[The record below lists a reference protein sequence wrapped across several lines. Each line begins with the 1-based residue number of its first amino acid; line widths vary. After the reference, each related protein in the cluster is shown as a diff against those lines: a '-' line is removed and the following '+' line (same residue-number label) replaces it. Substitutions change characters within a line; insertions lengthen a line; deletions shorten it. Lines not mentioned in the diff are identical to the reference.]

1 MAIHCVSLILPRVK
15 ARGRLVAA
23 YSRVR
28 LTLYVILSHALF
40 LPCSPKGRRIGDRFV
55 NFLAHLF
62 LSGDAPELLV
72 GNLMGDF
79 VKGRL
84 DGRFPPGIERGI
96 LLHRGIDSFASQ
108 NRHFLCSKRRLDQ
121 SFGLYRGVLVDLFYD
136 HFLAAHWEDY
146 ADVPLSLFISD
157 AWRVLCEH
165 REFLPNR
172 LKRIMPVLFRD
183 WLPSYSDLGGI
194 AAVLHRI
201 SRFRVKRA
209 NRLGEGA
216 EALSRHYEGLYGDFR
231 KFLPELLAFSEV
243 RSASPTSLHS

>member
-1 MAIHCVSLILPRVK
+1 
-15 ARGRLVAA
+15 
-23 YSRVR
+23 
-28 LTLYVILSHALF
+28 
-40 LPCSPKGRRIGDRFV
+40 V

-62 LSGDAPELLV
+62 LSGDASELLV

-84 DGRFPPGIERGI
+84 NGRFPPGIERGI
-96 LLHRGIDSFASQ
+96 LLHREIDSFTGQ
-108 NRHFLCSKRRLDQ
+108 NRHFLRSKRRLDK

-165 REFLPNR
+165 KEFLPDR
-172 LKRIMPVLFRD
+172 LQRIMPFMFRD
-183 WLPSYSDLGGI
+183 WLPSYCDIGGI

-201 SRFRVKRA
+201 SCFRLKRA

-216 EALSRHYEGLYGDFR
+216 EALSRHYDGLYGDFR
-231 KFLPELLAFSEV
+231 KFFPELLAFSEV
-243 RSASPTSLHS
+243 RSAPPTNSSFLPLHDEQSQMYDRRY

>member
-1 MAIHCVSLILPRVK
+1 MGERP
-15 ARGRLVAA
+15 
-23 YSRVR
+23 
-28 LTLYVILSHALF
+28 
-40 LPCSPKGRRIGDRFV
+40 V

-62 LSGDAPELLV
+62 LSCDASDLLV

-96 LLHRGIDSFASQ
+96 LLHREIDSFAGK
-108 NRHFLCSKRRLDQ
+108 NPHFLRSKRRLDK

-146 ADVPLSLFISD
+146 ADVPFSLFISE

-165 REFLPNR
+165 KELLPAR
-172 LKRIMPVLFRD
+172 LQRIMPLMFRD
-183 WLPSYSDLGGI
+183 WLPSYRDIGGI
-194 AAVLHRI
+194 TAVLHRI
-201 SRFRVKRA
+201 SCFRLKRA

-216 EALSRHYEGLYGDFR
+216 EALSRHYGELYGEFR
-231 KFLPELLAFSEV
+231 KFFPELLAFSEV
-243 RSASPTSLHS
+243 RSDASHKF